1 MFFLRDFLFHRKAC
15 LSHCECSAFLK
26 IKMACSW
33 PKLPIL
39 IIYSGVI
46 LDLSKEE
53 PADCQFL
60 KGRLVQLLLWRISSA
75 KLKKRGVRE
84 RKQHGELEQ
93 DTGQLWHLEWVSLP
107 PLSNLQ
113 KISKI
118 QWSEEPQEWQEEELR
133 QTCCFFPHN
142 SDRTVVSKGQ
152 YGSFSL
158 PVNNSNLFHSEVLLC
173 ITFWLSL

>member
-1 MFFLRDFLFHRKAC
+1 MCVFLRDFLFHRKAC
-15 LSHCECSAFLK
+15 LSQCECSAFFK
-26 IKMACSW
+26 IKMAYSW

-39 IIYSGVI
+39 IVYSEVI

-53 PADCQFL
+53 PGDCQFL
-60 KGRLVQLLLWRISSA
+60 KGRLVVPLEDLIC
-75 KLKKRGVRE
+75 KTEKGEVRE

-113 KISKI
+113 KISII
-118 QWSEEPQEWQEEELR
+118 QWSEEPQEWQEKELR
-133 QTCCFFPHN
+133 QTCCFSPHN